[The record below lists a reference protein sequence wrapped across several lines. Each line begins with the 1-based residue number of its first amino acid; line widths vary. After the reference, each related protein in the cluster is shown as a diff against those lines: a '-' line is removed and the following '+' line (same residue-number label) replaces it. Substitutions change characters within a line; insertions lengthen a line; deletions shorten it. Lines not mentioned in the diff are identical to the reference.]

1 MKLLLSFALMLCGLA
16 VQGARFSPMQA
27 VDLQCEYLTTPLG
40 IDVAEPRLM
49 WKLQSPVGGV
59 SQSAYRVVVATY
71 GTRGGSNPATRRSYA
86 APPLR

>member
-1 MKLLLSFALMLCGLA
+1 MKLLLSFALMLSGLA

-49 WKLQSPVGGV
+49 
-59 SQSAYRVVVATY
+59 
-71 GTRGGSNPATRRSYA
+71 
-86 APPLR
+86 

>member
-1 MKLLLSFALMLCGLA
+1 MKLLLSFALMLSGLA

-49 WKLQSPVGGV
+49 WKLQSP
-59 SQSAYRVVVATY
+59 Y